1 MSGRNTSSET
11 AAGWNC
17 LARSSAA
24 ARRHRGTG
32 IFERQVKREAGA
44 SARSAAQMNFAAEQA
59 CKLAADREPKAG
71 AAVFAAGAGVCL
83 LESFEDQFL
92 LFQGD
97 TDAAVRH
104 LEGDHGGRSVEDGMF
119 GTPAAECRGDFQ
131 ADSAFGGELERI
143 RQQILQH
150 LLQ

>member
-1 MSGRNTSSET
+1 
-11 AAGWNC
+11 
-17 LARSSAA
+17 
-24 ARRHRGTG
+24 
-32 IFERQVKREAGA
+32 
-44 SARSAAQMNFAAEQA
+44 MNFAAEQA

-104 LEGDHGGRSVEDGMF
+104 LEGDHGGRSVEGGVF
-119 GTPAAECRGDFQ
+119 GTPAPECRGDLL
-131 ADSAFGGELERI
+131 AGSAFGGGLVSL
-143 RQQILQH
+143 RQQDHYH
-150 LLQ
+150 LLPAPWVRGA